1 MEPVMFGARMCV
13 CGMFCC
19 LAVALP
25 GGAQA
30 QHLTPGTVV
39 EVPFRDSTLPPTLFA
54 RFTGADPTP
63 VLAVR
68 LPDDYDA
75 ARTYPLLVY
84 VPGLHGNRSGNIG
97 NALAI
102 AGARGWVVAS
112 LPLFKAVVDRDEAGG
127 GLLVGFRDAPVIA
140 PAYRAML
147 GRIFALVPNI
157 DTSRSAMVGFSNG
170 ALTLAV
176 LLSSHD
182 EFVLSH
188 FRSFVLVDQ
197 GMFHLTDLHETG
209 ARDARYL
216 ILVGDQPGQG
226 RDLKLRGC
234 ALLQD
239 SWRLLDVDLTC
250 EIMKGTGHAFP
261 PEVMTRVGQW
271 LNTAPAVKAAPR

>member
-1 MEPVMFGARMCV
+1 MIGIRVSVCVAFG
-13 CGMFCC
+13 G
-19 LAVALP
+19 LAWALP
-25 GGAQA
+25 GATRAQ
-30 QHLTPGTVV
+30 QLTPGVSV
-39 EVPFRDSTLPPTLFA
+39 EIPFPDPNLPPTLYSL
-54 RFTGADPTP
+54 FTGADRTP
-63 VLAVR
+63 VLALR
-68 LPDDYDA
+68 LPDDYDRT
-75 ARTYPLLVY
+75 RTYPLLVY
-84 VPGLHGNRSGNIG
+84 VPGLHGNRSGNLD

-102 AGARGWVVAS
+102 AGPRGWVVAS
-112 LPLFKAVVDRDEAGG
+112 LPLFKAAVDRGDAGG
-127 GLLVGFRDAPVIA
+127 GLLVGFRDEPVIA

-176 LLSSHD
+176 LLSAHD
-182 EFVLSH
+182 EFILSR
-188 FRSFVLVDQ
+188 FRSFVLIDQ
-197 GMFHLTDLHETG
+197 GMFHLTDLHEAG

-216 ILVGDQPGQG
+216 ILVGDQPDMG

-239 SWRLLDVDLTC
+239 SWRLLNVDLTC

-271 LNTAPAVKAAPR
+271 VNAAPAVKAAPR